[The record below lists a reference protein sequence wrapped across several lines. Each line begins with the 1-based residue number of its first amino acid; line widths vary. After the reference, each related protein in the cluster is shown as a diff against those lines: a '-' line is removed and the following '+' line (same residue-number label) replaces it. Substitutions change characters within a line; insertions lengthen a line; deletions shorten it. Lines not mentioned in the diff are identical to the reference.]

1 MWPDDECVVYVAKP
15 AEGLVGR
22 RLQSHSVKVLHE
34 IVLLSFHA
42 QFTHRPD
49 DGGSMH
55 P

>member
-1 MWPDDECVVYVAKP
+1 
-15 AEGLVGR
+15 VGR

-34 IVLLSFHA
+34 IVLLSFRA
-42 QFTHRPD
+42 QLTHRPD